1 MKSGL
6 LNSLTISQ
14 IRLIE
19 RMLRLL
25 TIPQTWLEC
34 GYARLIGYN
43 GVLSQKRAY
52 SINRLYSRLNLKTK
66 QGILPDK
73 LNYQLGNVSN

>member
-25 TIPQTWLEC
+25 TILQIWLEC
-34 GYARLIGYN
+34 GYAQYIGYN
-43 GVLSQKRAY
+43 ELLTENGHTQ
-52 SINRLYSRLNLKTK
+52 
-66 QGILPDK
+66 
-73 LNYQLGNVSN
+73 